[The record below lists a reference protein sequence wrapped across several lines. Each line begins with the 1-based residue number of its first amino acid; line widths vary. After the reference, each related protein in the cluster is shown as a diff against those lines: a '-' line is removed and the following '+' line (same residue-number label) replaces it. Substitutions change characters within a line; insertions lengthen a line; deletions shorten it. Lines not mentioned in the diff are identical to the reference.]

1 MQQQLIENINSS
13 FDLAIPEQVDEKEL
27 HKLLSEYINQLIQND
42 FQKLVQLLYRIDVNE
57 IRLRLVLKENK
68 DKDAA
73 PVIANLIIE
82 RQLQKINS
90 RKQSGV
96 HDSKEIDENEKW

>member
-13 FDLAIPEQVDEKEL
+13 FELSIPEHIDKKEL
-27 HKLLSEYINQLIQND
+27 HQLLSEYINQLIQND

-57 IRLRLVLKENK
+57 IRLRQVLKENK